1 MARDYGYEYEVS
13 VYAYFKVAMAKCD
26 DKEKIEDEAFDA
38 TCRLYEHE
46 TDVTVIDNRTM
57 EIEQT
62 GKYFT
67 VANQGLD
74 LRIRV
79 TAHDD
84 DEAYEEAEG
93 EAASAMYRLPA
104 GVAWFDC
111 EAYDAERGEP
121 AVDWDWAVGE

>member
-13 VYAYFKVAMAKCD
+13 VYAYFKVAMAKTD
-26 DKEKIEDEAFDA
+26 DTEKIEDEAFDA

-46 TDVTVIDNRTM
+46 SDVKVIDNRTM
-57 EIEQT
+57 EIKQD
-62 GKYFT
+62 GKFFT
-67 VANQGLD
+67 VADQGLD
-74 LRIRV
+74 LRVRV
-79 TAHDD
+79 TAHDN

-93 EAASAMYRLPA
+93 VAAYVMYNLPA

>member
-93 EAASAMYRLPA
+93 VANYVMHNLPA

-121 AVDWDWAVGE
+121 AFDWDWAVGE

>member
-1 MARDYGYEYEVS
+1 MPMYYGHEYEVS
-13 VYAYFKVAMAKCD
+13 VYVSLKVAMSKRKD
-26 DKEKIEDEAFDA
+26 QDEIEEEAFDA

-46 TDVTVIDNRTM
+46 SDVKIIDNQTM
-57 EIEQT
+57 EIKQEGQ
-62 GKYFT
+62 YFT
-67 VANQGLD
+67 VADQGLD

-79 TAHDD
+79 TARDN

-93 EAASAMYRLPA
+93 VAAYVIYNLPA

>member
-13 VYAYFKVAMAKCD
+13 VYAYFKVAMARTN

-46 TDVTVIDNRTM
+46 TDVNVIDNRTM

-62 GKYFT
+62 GKFFT
-67 VANQGLD
+67 VATQGLD

-79 TAHDD
+79 TAHDY

-93 EAASAMYRLPA
+93 VAVDIMHSLPA

-111 EAYDAERGEP
+111 EAYDAEQGEP
-121 AVDWDWAVGE
+121 AVDWDWVVGE